1 MNTRVLAGIAIS
13 AGLIGAQLAA
23 QDGVNQPVTITGCLQ
38 RAEALGARATTGT
51 TGRSGMTGTTGHQQ
65 FVLSDLQRERPT
77 TSEPTTGSA
86 DNRSTHGAT
95 TPTDGAWFSVEG
107 SQDKLQGLVNH
118 RVEITGKLTTEGN
131 VLGTS
136 ASVTDGPSG
145 TIEVTTIK
153 ALRATCGH

>member
-1 MNTRVLAGIAIS
+1 MASAASGRGVPWFRGNGFAVKPCMNTRVLAGIAIS

-38 RAEALGARATTGT
+38 RAETLGARATTGT

-86 DNRSTHGAT
+86 DNRST
-95 TPTDGAWFSVEG
+95 
-107 SQDKLQGLVNH
+107 
-118 RVEITGKLTTEGN
+118 
-131 VLGTS
+131 
-136 ASVTDGPSG
+136 
-145 TIEVTTIK
+145 
-153 ALRATCGH
+153 